1 MLDKLKKQLGIKES
15 ATDVDMAAFEDI
27 KVQFSQLQ
35 EQFTAQGAELA
46 NLAAQAATFEA
57 EKAAL
62 EAALSTAI
70 EHSQKLAADVK
81 EAAEKQLA
89 AKLEARKAKLEATL
103 GSEKVN
109 AVFEATKELEDAAF
123 NAVVTA
129 MATSVEVEAQS
140 ELFKEAG
147 VAGDAEP
154 AKEMTAEES
163 ILRAKYNVK

>member
-35 EQFTAQGAELA
+35 EQFTVQGAELA

-70 EHSQKLAADVK
+70 EHSQKLEADVK

-154 AKEMTAEES
+154 AKEMTAEER

>member
-1 MLDKLKKQLGIKES
+1 MLDRLKKQLGI
-15 ATDVDMAAFEDI
+15 VDAVASPELTEI
-27 KVQFSQLQ
+27 QEQLAQLQ
-35 EQFTAQGAELA
+35 SQFEGVQA
-46 NLAAQAATFEA
+46 NLSDAVNTITTLSAD
-57 EKAAL
+57 KANL
-62 EAALSTAI
+62 EAALATAI
-70 EHSQKLAADVK
+70 EHSQKLEADVK

-89 AKLEARKAKLEATL
+89 AKLEARKAKLEATI

-109 AVFEATKELEDAAF
+109 TVFEATKELEDAAF

-129 MATSVEVEAQS
+129 MATSIEVEAQS

-154 AKEMTAEES
+154 AKEMTAEER